1 MPYTFEEDD
10 EVMQAYMAE
19 YDLHHPDVPSGH
31 RTKILNLTSS
41 IRQAKRLDYD
51 TRAKALNAIGNLER
65 RLAEIRVFF
74 PSEHDGYNRLIEVLA
89 KALDHLQQRAE
100 ETFPPQG

>member
-19 YDLHHPDVPSGH
+19 YDLHHDDVPTGH

-41 IRQAKRLDYD
+41 IRLAKRLDFD
-51 TRAKALNAIGNLER
+51 GRAKALAAIGNLER
-65 RLAEIRVFF
+65 RLAELRVFF
-74 PSEHDGYNRLIEVLA
+74 PCEHEGYNRLVAVLVESIES
-89 KALDHLQQRAE
+89 LQRRAGE
-100 ETFPPQG
+100 KFPG

>member
-10 EVMQAYMAE
+10 EVMQAYLAE
-19 YDLHHPDVPSGH
+19 YDLADPAVPSGH

-41 IRQAKRLDYD
+41 IRLAKRLDFD
-51 TRAKALNAIGNLER
+51 GRAKALAAVGNLER

-74 PSEHDGYNRLIEVLA
+74 PSEHPGYNRLIDTLVTALA
-89 KALDHLQQRAE
+89 GLQQRVE
-100 ETFPPQG
+100 EKFPAGD